1 MVLLAGVIYSE
12 DNLQQNNQHEGYQK
26 LHRLSVNTIVHKTG

>member
-26 LHRLSVNTIVHKTG
+26 VLTPSCI